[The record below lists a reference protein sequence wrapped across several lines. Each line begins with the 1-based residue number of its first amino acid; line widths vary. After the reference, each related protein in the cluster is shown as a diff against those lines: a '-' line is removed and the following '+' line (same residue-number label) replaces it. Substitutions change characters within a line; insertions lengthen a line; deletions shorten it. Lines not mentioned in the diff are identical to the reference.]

1 MPRIPEVGDVGRLPP
16 IAELVGLQE
25 EEDSLAARL
34 GFTKIANPWDE
45 RDAHLFKAPLS
56 GLNANAYVDV
66 DPLAKNEGAGRAR
79 RIESLKAWIRS
90 QLALGETV
98 DELEKHAR
106 QHDVET
112 ASLIREAAGS
122 L

>member
-25 EEDSLAARL
+25 EESIENLAARL

-45 RDAHLFKAPLS
+45 RDAHLFKRPIS
-56 GLNANAYVDV
+56 SLNANAEV
-66 DPLAKNEGAGRAR
+66 DPLAKNAGAGRAR

-90 QLALGETV
+90 EKAMGRSV
-98 DELEKHAR
+98 DELIAHAEM
-106 QHDVET
+106 HDVET
-112 ASLIREAAGS
+112 ANEIREAALG